1 MPHRLHAINYRVF
14 TTLLVVGLPV
24 FVIGSYFVI
33 ASGRAHLR
41 DAFGATLAQRAE
53 QSAAAIDAYVYRR
66 VVDVSLLARVPDV
79 RRLAAATPDRPLD
92 GAAAAALDRRFAALD
107 LKSPVVAEVLGNP
120 ASRYFTEITR
130 QDPVYRELLLTDRAG
145 RLIGAS
151 NLTSDYYQADEDWWQ
166 RVMADEQG
174 EATVSDVRWDDS
186 ARTYAME
193 IAVPVPGDD
202 GRPAGVL
209 KAVADIREM
218 LASVAGIDLG
228 SGGEAMVVRHNGSI
242 VFRRG
247 TQEPNARFFAASRL
261 QQALAPA
268 LQEGGLTR
276 LSFSATDTSGD
287 AQLVGAATCQLAS
300 TYPHLPWAVVVWE
313 SEPRALAPVNSL
325 FRSLL
330 LVLAMTMLAVLGLA
344 FWFSTKLIARPL
356 ETEMDLV
363 PHPHI
368 TRVAEEETV

>member
-24 FVIGSYFVI
+24 FVFGSYFVI
-33 ASGRAHLR
+33 ASGRAQLR
-41 DAFGATLAQRAE
+41 DAFGGSLAQRAE

-79 RRLAAATPDRPLD
+79 RMLAARAPQTPVDV
-92 GAAAAALDRRFAALD
+92 AAAAELDRRFAALD
-107 LKSPVVAEVLGNP
+107 LKSPAVAAVLANS

-145 RLIGAS
+145 RLIAAS

-209 KAVADIREM
+209 KAVGDIREM

-228 SGGEAMVVRHNGSI
+228 SGGEAMVVRHNGTI

-276 LSFSATDTSGD
+276 LSFSAPDGTGDT
-287 AQLVGAATCQLAS
+287 QLVGAATCQLAS

-313 SEPRALAPVNSL
+313 SESRALAPVNSL

-330 LVLAMTMLAVLGLA
+330 LVLAVTMLAVLGLA

-356 ETEMDLV
+356 DTEMDLV

-368 TRVAEEETV
+368 ARVAEEETV